1 MELFRAMAL
10 AQHPPA
16 PLPAPDRTLVK
27 RLAAGDRSALREL
40 RIRYG
45 TTAYAVAYSVV
56 VDPEDAEGVV
66 SEAFARALGEA
77 GEYTA
82 NGEGVAAW
90 ISRLTREAAERFR
103 RSA

>member
-1 MELFRAMAL
+1 MAPTL
-10 AQHPPA
+10 HPPA
-16 PLPAPDRTLVK
+16 QSPTPDGTLVK

-40 RIRYG
+40 RVRYG

-56 VDPEDAEGVV
+56 VDPEDAEAVV

-77 GEYTA
+77 ADFTA
-82 NGEGVAAW
+82 NGDGVAAW
-90 ISRLTREAAERFR
+90 ISRLTREAAEQF